1 MTNNFPFIGVVLN
14 GGRSERMGADKANL
28 AIGEETLLELTV
40 SRLRKAFASSI
51 FIVGKETVGLLD
63 AEVNQVTD
71 IWPGEGPLGG
81 ILTALQSIGE
91 SDVPVMILACDFP
104 NLDVTEI
111 RSLVEYAYANP
122 DSIVVPSVKGRKQW
136 MHACWPTTVEEHLQR
151 SFARGERAPHRALE
165 GLRVVVVERSTVD
178 AYVDIDT
185 PEEFEEAKSSFK
197 EQDEKK

>member
-63 AEVNQVTD
+63 AEVNQVND

-136 MHACWPTTVEEHLQR
+136 MHACWPTTAVGHIKE
-151 SFARGERAPHRALE
+151 SFTRGERAPHRAIE
-165 GLRVVVVERSTVD
+165 GLKTIVLERSEMR
-178 AYVDIDT
+178 AYLDVDT